1 MNGEGKMACDGNE
14 NQEKVSNNR
23 QKLSLSSP
31 DSLPTRLLII
41 WYALYQATHFVVNAL
56 ALAGFARGHSAF
68 PALPPPGG
76 WSPQVVHFFTAMAS
90 LDAVNALL
98 TLLFA
103 YAYFRRRPWRGWL
116 GTVVLTV
123 SLYAGILF
131 DYATLAS
138 GAWSPNLAG
147 YLFINITFL
156 PVVILAV
163 LWIWWRGGGRV

>member
-1 MNGEGKMACDGNE
+1 MTDLKQTAFIPT
-14 NQEKVSNNR
+14 
-23 QKLSLSSP
+23 P
-31 DSLPTRLLII
+31 DSLPARLLVI
-41 WYALYQATHFVVNAL
+41 WYALYQAAHVVVNAL
-56 ALAGFARGHSAF
+56 ALTNFAGGRSAF

-98 TLLFA
+98 SLLFA

-163 LWIWWRGGGRV
+163 LWIWWRADGRV